1 MHDDETL
8 EYGVEEETPAHGIW
22 LVLWLVLLVSEHDVA
37 PTVDVA
43 LGDVLVEHAMHPP
56 PDPSVSFPVVL

>member
-8 EYGVEEETPAHGIW
+8 EYGVDEETPAHGIW
-22 LVLWLVLLVSEHDVA
+22 LVLWLVLVLSEHDVA
-37 PTVDVA
+37 PTIDV
-43 LGDVLVEHAMHPP
+43 VPVEHAVHPP